1 MDGPTHHAPR
11 TTHPLRPDLGE
22 LSNFPPNST
31 GTFNPPFVS
40 KYAALHIFVVIAIAR
55 GNTSSRWTGGGA
67 WPPCADDPALLAMD
81 LVNKLVEIGKPNLVF
96 IGDSVAWNMFYGG
109 LVGEP
114 MNLPD

>member
-81 LVNKLVEIGKPNLVF
+81 LVNKLVEIGKPIWFL
-96 IGDSVAWNMFYGG
+96 
-109 LVGEP
+109 
-114 MNLPD
+114 LPIP